1 MVRYDLQGYAGGREL
16 SAGTAKRLLLRSD
29 RRDRLVTANDYLS
42 IAHAALATASMA
54 VVSIVFGVPIGLGLA
69 LIRWSRL
76 PLLNRLTIVYVSIV
90 RTCPSVTLALLIFF
104 ALPEFGISMDPLTA
118 GILTLTL
125 STAAFN
131 TEIWRSALMN
141 FPRDQYDAALSLGMR
156 RVLRFRRVI
165 LPQIVRSSL
174 PALVNEMT
182 LQVKSTPAV
191 AVLGIVDITRAAI
204 RVGARTYDPLPPFI
218 VALVLYS
225 MIVFAFVKTQRVIE
239 RRYAQ
244 ADAG

>member
-1 MVRYDLQGYAGGREL
+1 
-16 SAGTAKRLLLRSD
+16 
-29 RRDRLVTANDYLS
+29 VTSNDYLS
-42 IAHAALATASMA
+42 IVHGALATISMSL
-54 VVSIVFGVPIGLGLA
+54 VSIVLGVPLGLGFA

-76 PLLNRLTIVYVSIV
+76 PFFNQLTIAYVSIV
-90 RTCPSVTLALLIFF
+90 RTCPAVTLALLIFF
-104 ALPEFGISMDPLTA
+104 ALPQFGISLDPVPA

-141 FPRDQYDAALSLGMR
+141 FPRDQYDAALSFGMR
-156 RVLRFRRVI
+156 RGTRFRRIV

-174 PALVNEMT
+174 PGLVNEMT

-191 AVLGIVDITRAAI
+191 AVIGIVEITRAAI

-218 VALVLYS
+218 FALVLYS
-225 MIVFAFVKTQRVIE
+225 VIVFAFVKTQRAIE
-239 RRYAQ
+239 RRY
-244 ADAG
+244 DHAGAH

>member
-1 MVRYDLQGYAGGREL
+1 M
-16 SAGTAKRLLLRSD
+16 T
-29 RRDRLVTANDYLS
+29 TNDYLS
-42 IAHAALATASMA
+42 IVHGALATISMSL
-54 VVSIVFGVPIGLGLA
+54 VSIVLGVPLGLGFA

-76 PLLNRLTIVYVSIV
+76 PFFNQLTIAYVSIV
-90 RTCPSVTLALLIFF
+90 RTCPAVTLALMIFF
-104 ALPEFGISMDPLTA
+104 ALPQFGISLDPVPA

-141 FPRDQYDAALSLGMR
+141 FPRDQYDAALSFGMR
-156 RVLRFRRVI
+156 RGTRFRRIV

-191 AVLGIVDITRAAI
+191 AVIGIVEITRAAI

-218 VALVLYS
+218 FALVLYS
-225 MIVFAFVKTQRVIE
+225 VIVFAFVKTQRAIE
-239 RRYAQ
+239 RRY
-244 ADAG
+244 DHAGAH

>member
-1 MVRYDLQGYAGGREL
+1 
-16 SAGTAKRLLLRSD
+16 
-29 RRDRLVTANDYLS
+29 VTSNDYLS
-42 IAHAALATASMA
+42 IVHGALATISMSL
-54 VVSIVFGVPIGLGLA
+54 VSIVLGVPLGLGFA

-76 PLLNRLTIVYVSIV
+76 PFFNQLTIAYVSIV
-90 RTCPSVTLALLIFF
+90 RTCPAVTLALLIFF
-104 ALPEFGISMDPLTA
+104 ALPQFGISLDPVPA

-141 FPRDQYDAALSLGMR
+141 FPRDQYDAALSFGMR
-156 RVLRFRRVI
+156 RGTRFRRIV

-191 AVLGIVDITRAAI
+191 AVIGIVEITRAAI

-218 VALVLYS
+218 FALVLYS
-225 MIVFAFVKTQRVIE
+225 VIVFAFVKTQRAIE
-239 RRYAQ
+239 RRY
-244 ADAG
+244 DHAGAH

>member
-1 MVRYDLQGYAGGREL
+1 
-16 SAGTAKRLLLRSD
+16 
-29 RRDRLVTANDYLS
+29 VTANDYFS
-42 IAHAALATASMA
+42 IVHAALATLSLSLT
-54 VVSIVFGVPIGLGLA
+54 SIVLGVPLGLGFA

-76 PLLNRLTIVYVSIV
+76 PVLNAVVTAYVSIV

-104 ALPEFGISMDPLTA
+104 ALPEIGLSLDPIPA

-156 RVLRFRRVI
+156 RALRFRRVI
-165 LPQIVRSSL
+165 LPQIARASL

-182 LQVKSTPAV
+182 LQIKSTPAV
-191 AVLGIVDITRAAI
+191 AVIGIVEITRAAI
-204 RVGARTYDPLPPFI
+204 RVGARTYEPLPPFI

-225 MIVFAFVKTQRVIE
+225 MIVFAFVMTQRLIE
-239 RRYAQ
+239 RRYVQAQ
-244 ADAG
+244 AH

>member
-1 MVRYDLQGYAGGREL
+1 
-16 SAGTAKRLLLRSD
+16 
-29 RRDRLVTANDYLS
+29 VTANDYLG
-42 IAHAALATASMA
+42 ILQAALATVSMSL
-54 VVSIVFGVPIGLGLA
+54 VSILLGVPLGLGLG

-76 PLLNRLTIVYVSIV
+76 PLLNQLTMAYVSIV

-104 ALPEFGISMDPLTA
+104 ALPELGISLNPVPA

-131 TEIWRSALMN
+131 TEIWRSALIN
-141 FPRDQYDAALSLGMR
+141 FPRDQYDAALALGMR
-156 RVLRFRRVI
+156 RALRFRRVV
-165 LPQIVRSSL
+165 LPQIIRSSL

-191 AVLGIVDITRAAI
+191 AVIGIVEITRAAI
-204 RVGARTYDPLPPFI
+204 RVGARTYEPLPPFI

-225 MIVFAFVKTQRVIE
+225 LIVFAFVRTQRVIE

-244 ADAG
+244 ADTG

>member
-1 MVRYDLQGYAGGREL
+1 LQPAVRDQP
-16 SAGTAKRLLLRSD
+16 
-29 RRDRLVTANDYLS
+29 LVTANDYLS
-42 IAHAALATASMA
+42 ILQAALATVSMSL
-54 VVSIVFGVPIGLGLA
+54 VSIVLGVPLGLA
-69 LIRWSRL
+69 LGLVRWSRL
-76 PLLNRLTIVYVSIV
+76 PFLNQLTIAYVSVV

-104 ALPEFGISMDPLTA
+104 ALPELGLSLNPLPA

-131 TEIWRSALMN
+131 TEIWRSALIN

-156 RVLRFRRVI
+156 RGLRFRHVV
-165 LPQIVRSSL
+165 LPQIVRTSL

-191 AVLGIVDITRAAI
+191 AVLGIVEITRAAI
-204 RVGARTYDPLPPFI
+204 RVGARTYEPLPPFI

-225 MIVFAFVKTQRVIE
+225 LIVFAFVKTQRVIE
-239 RRYAQ
+239 RRYAK
-244 ADAG
+244 ADGPR

>member
-1 MVRYDLQGYAGGREL
+1 
-16 SAGTAKRLLLRSD
+16 
-29 RRDRLVTANDYLS
+29 VTTNDYLS
-42 IAHAALATASMA
+42 IVHGALATISMSL
-54 VVSIVFGVPIGLGLA
+54 VSIVLGVPLGLGFA

-76 PLLNRLTIVYVSIV
+76 PFFNQLTIAYVSIV
-90 RTCPSVTLALLIFF
+90 RTCPAVTLALLIFF
-104 ALPEFGISMDPLTA
+104 ALPEVGISLDPVPA

-141 FPRDQYDAALSLGMR
+141 FPRDQYDAALSFGMR
-156 RVLRFRRVI
+156 RGTRFRRIV
-165 LPQIVRSSL
+165 LPQIARNSL

-191 AVLGIVDITRAAI
+191 AVIGIVEITRAAI

-218 VALVLYS
+218 FALVLYS
-225 MIVFAFVKTQRVIE
+225 LIVFAFVKTQRAIE
-239 RRYAQ
+239 RRYAL
-244 ADAG
+244 AGAH